1 MALTLT
7 SLLKTVVENEAS
19 GLHIRGNS
27 YSYVRINTAIKAIED
42 SFLSN
47 EQVKLFKGNFE
58 IVSLIGTLS
67 QDGNHTHISVSD
79 NLGHTI
85 GGHLKK
91 GCIIHTTAEIV
102 IIELKKFN
110 FSREFDHQTGFKE
123 LVINNLK

>member
-1 MALTLT
+1 
-7 SLLKTVVENEAS
+7 
-19 GLHIRGNS
+19 
-27 YSYVRINTAIKAIED
+27 
-42 SFLSN
+42 LSN